1 MAFFLQALKFY
12 AVIADFGLSSVLLD
26 DDAFVTDSNRCLKQR
41 FKNGIEKK
49 LKRLPDWMDWF
60 KYLINLKSI
69 DIDQEVLRLIKDREN
84 VSFFEKKN
92 KVRILIL

>member
-1 MAFFLQALKFY
+1 MKILFLQALKFY

-26 DDAFVTDSNRCLKQR
+26 ENAFVTDSNRCLKQR

-69 DIDQEVLRLIKDREN
+69 DIDQEVLRLIKEREN
-84 VSFFEKKN
+84 VSLKK
-92 KVRILIL
+92 VIFMISS

>member
-1 MAFFLQALKFY
+1 MTFSLYKLYMQFY

-26 DDAFVTDSNRCLKQR
+26 DDAFITDSNRCLKQR

-84 VSFFEKKN
+84 VSFFRKCEF
-92 KVRILIL
+92 

>member
-1 MAFFLQALKFY
+1 M
-12 AVIADFGLSSVLLD
+12 
-26 DDAFVTDSNRCLKQR
+26 KQR

-69 DIDQEVLRLIKDREN
+69 DIDQEVLRLIKEREN
-84 VSFFEKKN
+84 VSLKKAILWYQAEKVKGSSGC
-92 KVRILIL
+92 LIFLAIERGIERP